1 MVGDR
6 NVHGRHACDIN
17 DDDLCTV
24 GANPAEQLL
33 SQLPGALRVDHADN
47 RENQE
52 PLTNLQDWRREFTNG
67 FLLLANDALALLNE
81 TNRHGVGDAVCRR
94 LVRVQDAVE
103 LFEIG
108 LVLCEERARQHVAK
122 EENDSHDFVCFNAS
136 RDDAFGKVSRVSLQ
150 RFEGFGLESF
160 HVAVIHRRRFGE
172 DFFLG
177 HGREQSRFRN
187 AVDPLFAKLSSVLA
201 EVCHQFSKQLGRFIS
216 LGHKII
222 LLV

>member
-17 DDDLCTV
+17 DDDLCTIR
-24 GANPAEQLL
+24 ANPAEQLL

-81 TNRHGVGDAVCRR
+81 TNRHSVGDAVCRR

-122 EENDSHDFVCFNAS
+122 EENDSHDFVRFNAS
-136 RDDAFGKVSRVSLQ
+136 RDDAFGKISRVSL
-150 RFEGFGLESF
+150 
-160 HVAVIHRRRFGE
+160 
-172 DFFLG
+172 
-177 HGREQSRFRN
+177 
-187 AVDPLFAKLSSVLA
+187 
-201 EVCHQFSKQLGRFIS
+201 
-216 LGHKII
+216 
-222 LLV
+222 